1 MDGDTTIL
9 EAGTGDSP
17 NPRNDDNF
25 YWIQPFL
32 KSTIECCKRNEGNIL
47 VQLKYIQRFLF
58 SLEFPMNFA
67 ETLISKRLN
76 YLISILLMVHHENI
90 SARRP
95 AILTEECS
103 CFFSV
108 LLGQCRDSALK
119 TGHDRFLL
127 HPFQLIIHLSSF
139 HSTLFSR
146 ELL

>member
-1 MDGDTTIL
+1 L
-9 EAGTGDSP
+9 
-17 NPRNDDNF
+17 

-32 KSTIECCKRNEGNIL
+32 KSSIEYCKISEGSIL

-58 SLEFPMNFA
+58 SLEFPVNFA
-67 ETLISKRLN
+67 ETLIRKRLI

-95 AILTEECS
+95 VILTEEFS

-108 LLGQCRDSALK
+108 LLGQCRDIALK

-127 HPFQLIIHLSSF
+127 HSFQLIIHLSSF

-146 ELL
+146 ELLRNRR